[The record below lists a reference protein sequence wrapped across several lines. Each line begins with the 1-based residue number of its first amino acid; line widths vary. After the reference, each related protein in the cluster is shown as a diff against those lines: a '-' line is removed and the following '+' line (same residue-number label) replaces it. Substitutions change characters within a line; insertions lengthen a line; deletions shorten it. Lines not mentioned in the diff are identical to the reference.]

1 MGQFSVEIWPVAGS
15 VLSGTQHQDVYFRQ
29 NSLLLESRERL
40 LRSAESS
47 DATRAATRPRPGAY
61 ASGQLAR
68 DAMTG
73 IAERAIVKLL
83 VEPTPCLGLQVTA
96 GDIKKLAHHGTAPDP
111 PPAAL
116 IEVGWQ
122 SPG

>member
-1 MGQFSVEIWPVAGS
+1 MKDGQVLIWHSVAI
-15 VLSGTQHQDVYFRQ
+15 QQDVFRTTPPRVSE
-29 NSLLLESRERL
+29 NNLEV
-40 LRSAESS
+40 
-47 DATRAATRPRPGAY
+47 PRDVDDRIFGCIDKPTVSGS